1 MAIPACLCLLL
12 NAATLHDVLVD
23 DAWIFYRY
31 ASNWAAGLGPVYNVA
46 DRVEGYSSLLWT
58 ALLAAGARL
67 SCPPEWLAPRLGLGF
82 ACVTLVIVGALARR
96 CVPRLTWLPVVATL
110 AASLSTGLAYFAVAG
125 MDTPLFACVLLAA
138 TLCAARW
145 LDDGRSR
152 PLSIALAALVL
163 VRAEGAAY
171 VVTLLAV
178 LGVIVARDGDA
189 RLRSQYRLIAG
200 WTTAVV
206 ALQFGG
212 RRIYY
217 GEWISTPALSKAFL
231 EHAIRETRRL
241 HLSYS
246 ALVLPTLKQGLAYQ
260 RHVLVGLIAPVVL
273 LVMAGAR
280 GLRELA
286 TAWMALSLVAV
297 NALLI
302 VLAAG
307 DWMPYQRL
315 GIAVWPFVLLLAGW
329 TCVRMGEWW
338 ALPPRGV
345 HVVAIL
351 VVLAVGLFRF
361 EMPAARPRLANILAP
376 QEQGGS
382 LLYRQVGEVLATS
395 DPAVTLVTNIA
406 GKLPYYAG
414 SRTRV
419 IDLMGLT
426 DRWNATH
433 GDRWSLWF
441 GRTDYAVTFQR
452 PFDLFITSSPFD
464 LIELAKASAA
474 GATRAPD
481 LLFFPSHEWMAIS
494 FYVAADARHPI
505 VDAMARRCACSPEG
519 LTEATAGALVSGP
532 HALR

>member
-1 MAIPACLCLLL
+1 M
-12 NAATLHDVLVD
+12 
-23 DAWIFYRY
+23 
-31 ASNWAAGLGPVYNVA
+31 
-46 DRVEGYSSLLWT
+46 
-58 ALLAAGARL
+58 
-67 SCPPEWLAPRLGLGF
+67 
-82 ACVTLVIVGALARR
+82 
-96 CVPRLTWLPVVATL
+96 
-110 AASLSTGLAYFAVAG
+110 
-125 MDTPLFACVLLAA
+125 
-138 TLCAARW
+138 CAARW

-152 PLSIALAALVL
+152 PLSIALAALVI

-171 VVTLLAV
+171 VATILAV
-178 LGVIVARDGDA
+178 LGIIVARDGDG
-189 RLRSQYRLIAG
+189 RLRSQYRVIAG
-200 WTTAVV
+200 WTIAVLV
-206 ALQFGG
+206 LQFGG

-231 EHAIRETRRL
+231 EHAIRETQRL

-246 ALVLPTLKQGLAYQ
+246 ALVLPTLKQGVGYQ
-260 RHVLVGLIAPVVL
+260 RHVLIGLIAPVVV

-280 GLRELA
+280 RLRGLA
-286 TAWMALSLVAV
+286 TAWMALSLVGV

-329 TCVRMGEWW
+329 TCVQIGEWG

-345 HVVAIL
+345 HVVAML
-351 VVLAVGLFRF
+351 VVLVLGLFRF
-361 EMPAARPRLANILAP
+361 EMPSSRPRLDNILAP

-382 LLYRQVGEVLATS
+382 LLYRQIGQVLATS
-395 DPAVTLVTNIA
+395 DPAVTLVTNLA

-426 DRWNATH
+426 DLWNARH

-441 GRTDYAVTFQR
+441 GRTDYAVTFRR
-452 PFDLFITSSPFD
+452 PFDLFVTSSPLD
-464 LIELAKASAA
+464 LIELAQASAA
-474 GATRAPD
+474 GATRAPT
-481 LLFFPSHEWMAIS
+481 LLFFPSHEWMAMS

-505 VDAMARRCACSPEG
+505 VDGMARRCSCSPET
-519 LTEATAGALVSGP
+519 LTEARARALVSGAHP
-532 HALR
+532 LR